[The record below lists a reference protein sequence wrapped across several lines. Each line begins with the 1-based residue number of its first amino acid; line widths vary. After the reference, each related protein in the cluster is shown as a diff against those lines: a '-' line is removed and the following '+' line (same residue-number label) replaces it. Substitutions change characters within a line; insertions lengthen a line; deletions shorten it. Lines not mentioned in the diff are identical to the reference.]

1 MAHTLTEKAVVGRR
15 IAFTYYRDLKKPT
28 PPEHPG
34 IITDLVPAQ
43 GASVKI
49 RLDGKRSSLH
59 VPPDYQGLRYL
70 DEVLD
75 AVPSLPMGRFQPT
88 AEQIGGTWEGVP
100 VCLLESPGE
109 EVVIALTGDRE
120 AARTAVTA
128 YLKANGWDPDYF
140 KDLAGLKA
148 GWAVFDW
155 EPEDADTPWTARWDA
170 AEGDDQAIRI
180 HYLTVS

>member
-1 MAHTLTEKAVVGRR
+1 
-15 IAFTYYRDLKKPT
+15 
-28 PPEHPG
+28 
-34 IITDLVPAQ
+34 
-43 GASVKI
+43 
-49 RLDGKRSSLH
+49 
-59 VPPDYQGLRYL
+59 
-70 DEVLD
+70 
-75 AVPSLPMGRFQPT
+75 MGRFQPT

-155 EPEDADTPWTARWDA
+155 EPEDADTPWMARWDA
-170 AEGDDQAIRI
+170 SEGDDQAIRI
-180 HYLTVS
+180 HYLPA